1 MKDTVRVV
9 LALAILAGCGVCAA
23 MAPKDD
29 DKTPAAKL
37 VDEKVIFKLPA
48 DRDTAPHLGV
58 MKLSP
63 DGKRLLYIRR
73 KRLDTGEKG
82 SST

>member
-1 MKDTVRVV
+1 MKDTVRVT
-9 LALAILAGCGVCAA
+9 LALLILAGCGVCAA

-29 DKTPAAKL
+29 DKSAAAKL
-37 VDEKVIFKLPA
+37 VDEKVIFKFTG
-48 DRDTAPHLGV
+48 DRDTAPALDSGS

-73 KRLDTGEKG
+73 KRQDVEIRR
-82 SST
+82 